1 MNYRIN
7 NLHRPIDSKPE
18 AYEAEIEKI
27 TGLKPGDYTWCRHR
41 ESIDA
46 RKGRTMR
53 FIAAV
58 DITTDK
64 KVRKN
69 KQILPVKEAPYD
81 LSPIQ
86 STEKPVVV
94 GAGPAGLFCAWVLA
108 KRGMAPVLIE
118 RGDGV
123 EDRVKKVEAFWETG
137 ELDPESNVQ
146 FGEGGAGTFSD
157 GKLTSRSKDPRGRTV
172 LALFSRLAED
182 ESILYKKKPH
192 VGTDALRKVLVLLR
206 GELEAMGAEIHFR
219 TRLTSLVKEND
230 GYSLSTNK
238 GDFRSKYVV
247 LALGHSARDSFYM
260 LHEKGVAME
269 QKPFAVGFRI
279 EEPQA
284 AIDKSQYG
292 DNHRFLP
299 AADYSLTAKVEEKGV
314 YTFCMCPGGK
324 VVAAAS
330 EAGGVVTNG
339 MSYKARDGKN
349 ANAAV
354 LVTIDHTT
362 YGEGVLAGVAFQR
375 EIEQK
380 VFAMTKS
387 YKAPVESVSSY
398 LYGEETGGV
407 EPTYKPGTFD
417 ADLHTIYPEAL
428 DRALTE
434 GLKDMGR
441 RFPALLDK
449 AMLTA
454 PETRS
459 SSPVRITRD
468 SLSLESISHE
478 NLYPAGEGAGYAGGI
493 VSSAMDG
500 MRVAEKIIEKER
512 DHVRN

>member
-27 TGLKPGDYTWCRHR
+27 TGLKAGDYTWRRHR
-41 ESIDA
+41 ESVDA

-53 FIAAV
+53 FTAAV
-58 DITTDK
+58 DIITDK

-69 KQILPVKEAPYD
+69 KQILPVREKPYD
-81 LSPIQ
+81 LSPIE
-86 STEKPVVV
+86 TAERPVVV

-108 KRGMAPVLIE
+108 KRGMAPILLE
-118 RGDGV
+118 RGDAV

-172 LALFSRLAED
+172 LELFSRLAVD

-206 GELEAMGAEIHFR
+206 KELEDMGAEIHFR
-219 TRLTSLVKEND
+219 TALKSITKDEEGYFLT
-230 GYSLSTNK
+230 TNS
-238 GDFRSKYVV
+238 GNFRAKYVV

-284 AIDKSQYG
+284 AINESQYG
-292 DNHRFLP
+292 DMCRFLP

-330 EAGGVVTNG
+330 EEGGVVTNG
-339 MSYKARDGKN
+339 MSYKARDGEN

-354 LVTIDHTT
+354 LVTVDHTT
-362 YGEGVLAGVAFQR
+362 YGEGVLAGVEFQR
-375 EIEQK
+375 EIERK

-387 YKAPVESVSSY
+387 YKAPIESASSY
-398 LYGEETGGV
+398 LYGEETAAV
-407 EPTYKPGTFD
+407 TPTYKPGTFE
-417 ADLHTIYPEAL
+417 ANLHEIYPEEL
-428 DRALTE
+428 DRALTA

-441 RFPALLDK
+441 RFPALIEK
-449 AMLTA
+449 AILTA

-468 SLSLESISHE
+468 SKTLESISHE

-500 MRVAEKIIEKER
+500 MRVAEKIIEKEK

>member
-27 TGLKPGDYTWCRHR
+27 TGLKPGDYTWSRHR

-58 DITTDK
+58 DVTTDK

-69 KQILPVKEAPYD
+69 KQILPVKEMPYD

-108 KRGMAPVLIE
+108 KRGMAPILLE

-123 EDRVKKVEAFWETG
+123 EDRVKKVEAFWKTG

-172 LALFSRLAED
+172 LELFSRLAED

-206 GELEAMGAEIHFR
+206 KELEAMGAEIHFR

-339 MSYKARDGKN
+339 MSYKARDGEN

-354 LVTIDHTT
+354 LVTIDDTT
-362 YGEGVLAGVAFQR
+362 YGEGILAGVAFQR

-380 VFAMTKS
+380 VFAMTNS

-407 EPTYKPGTFD
+407 EPTYKPGTFE

-468 SLSLESISHE
+468 SASLESVSHE

-500 MRVAEKIIEKER
+500 MRVAEKIIEKEK

>member
-58 DITTDK
+58 DVTTDK

-69 KQILPVKEAPYD
+69 KQILPVKETPYD

-108 KRGMAPVLIE
+108 KRGMAPILLE

-123 EDRVKKVEAFWETG
+123 EDRVKKVEAFWKTG

-206 GELEAMGAEIHFR
+206 KELEAMGAEIHFR

-292 DNHRFLP
+292 DMCRFLP

-339 MSYKARDGKN
+339 MSYKARNGEN

-354 LVTIDHTT
+354 LVTIDHET

-375 EIEQK
+375 EIERK
-380 VFAMTKS
+380 VFAMSNS

-407 EPTYKPGTFD
+407 EPTYKPGTFE

-468 SLSLESISHE
+468 SASLESISHE

>member
-27 TGLKPGDYTWCRHR
+27 TGLKPGDYTWSRHR

-58 DITTDK
+58 DVTTDK

-69 KQILPVKEAPYD
+69 KQILPVKEMPYD

-108 KRGMAPVLIE
+108 KRGMAPILLE

-123 EDRVKKVEAFWETG
+123 EDRVKKVEAFWKTG

-172 LALFSRLAED
+172 LELFSRLAED

-206 GELEAMGAEIHFR
+206 KELEAMGAEIHFR

-339 MSYKARDGKN
+339 MSYKARDGEN

-354 LVTIDHTT
+354 LVTIDDTT
-362 YGEGVLAGVAFQR
+362 YGEGILAGVAFQR

-380 VFAMTKS
+380 VFAMTNS

-407 EPTYKPGTFD
+407 EPTYKPGTFE

-468 SLSLESISHE
+468 SASLESVSHE

-493 VSSAMDG
+493 VSSAIDG
-500 MRVAEKIIEKER
+500 MRVAEKIIEKEK

>member
-53 FIAAV
+53 LIAAV
-58 DITTDK
+58 DVTTDK

-247 LALGHSARDSFYM
+247 LALGHSARDSFSM

-330 EAGGVVTNG
+330 EEGGVVTNG
-339 MSYKARDGKN
+339 MSYKARDGEN

-380 VFAMTKS
+380 VFAMTNS

-407 EPTYKPGTFD
+407 QPTYKPGTFD

-468 SLSLESISHE
+468 LSTLESISHE

-500 MRVAEKIIEKER
+500 MRVAEKIIEKEK

>member
-27 TGLKPGDYTWCRHR
+27 TGLKPGDYTWSRHR

-58 DITTDK
+58 DVTTDK

-69 KQILPVKEAPYD
+69 KQILPVKEMPYD

-108 KRGMAPVLIE
+108 KRGMAPILLE

-137 ELDPESNVQ
+137 KLDPESNVQ

-380 VFAMTKS
+380 VFAMTNS

-407 EPTYKPGTFD
+407 EPTYKPGTFE

-468 SLSLESISHE
+468 SASLESISHE

>member
-27 TGLKPGDYTWCRHR
+27 TGLKAGDYTWRRHR
-41 ESIDA
+41 ESVDA

-53 FIAAV
+53 FTAAV
-58 DITTDK
+58 DIITDK

-81 LSPIQ
+81 LTPIE
-86 STEKPVVV
+86 TAERPVVV

-108 KRGMAPVLIE
+108 KRGMAPILIE
-118 RGDGV
+118 RGDAV

-172 LALFSRLAED
+172 LELFSRLAED

-192 VGTDALRKVLVLLR
+192 VGTDALRKVLILLR
-206 GELEAMGAEIHFR
+206 KELEDMGAEIHFR
-219 TRLTSLVKEND
+219 TALQSITKDEEGYLLT
-230 GYSLSTNK
+230 TNK
-238 GDFRSKYVV
+238 GDFRTKYVV

-260 LHEKGVAME
+260 LHEKGLFME

-279 EEPQA
+279 EEPQS
-284 AIDKSQYG
+284 AINESQYG
-292 DNHRFLP
+292 DMCRFLP

-314 YTFCMCPGGK
+314 YTFCMCPGGN

-330 EAGGVVTNG
+330 EEGGVVTNG
-339 MSYKARDGKN
+339 MSYKARDGEN

-354 LVTIDHTT
+354 LVTVDHTT
-362 YGEGVLAGVAFQR
+362 YGEGVLAGVEFQR
-375 EIEQK
+375 EIERK

-387 YKAPVESVSSY
+387 YKAPVESASSY
-398 LYGEETGGV
+398 LYGVETAAV
-407 EPTYKPGTFD
+407 TPTYKPGTFK
-417 ADLHTIYPEAL
+417 ADLHEIYPEEL

-441 RFPALLDK
+441 RFPALIEK
-449 AMLTA
+449 ALLTA

-468 SLSLESISHE
+468 SKTLESISHE

-500 MRVAEKIIEKER
+500 MRVAEKIIEKEKN
-512 DHVRN
+512 HVWN

>member
-27 TGLKPGDYTWCRHR
+27 TGLKAGDYTWRRHR
-41 ESIDA
+41 ESVDA

-53 FIAAV
+53 FTAAV
-58 DITTDK
+58 DIITDK

-81 LSPIQ
+81 LSPIE
-86 STEKPVVV
+86 TAERPVVV

-108 KRGMAPVLIE
+108 KRGMAPILLE
-118 RGDGV
+118 RGDAV

-137 ELDPESNVQ
+137 EMDPESNVQ

-172 LALFSRLAED
+172 LELFSRLAED

-192 VGTDALRKVLVLLR
+192 VGTDALRKVLILLR
-206 GELEAMGAEIHFR
+206 KELEAMGAEIHFR
-219 TRLTSLVKEND
+219 TALKSITKDEEGYLLT
-230 GYSLSTNK
+230 TNK
-238 GDFRSKYVV
+238 GDFRAKYVV
-247 LALGHSARDSFYM
+247 LALGHSARDSFSM

-284 AIDKSQYG
+284 AINESQYG
-292 DNHRFLP
+292 DMCRFLP

-330 EAGGVVTNG
+330 EEGGVVTNG
-339 MSYKARDGKN
+339 MSYKARDGEN

-354 LVTIDHTT
+354 LVTVDHTT
-362 YGEGVLAGVAFQR
+362 YGEGVLAGVEFQR
-375 EIEQK
+375 EIERK

-387 YKAPVESVSSY
+387 YKAPIESASSY
-398 LYGEETGGV
+398 LYGEETAAV
-407 EPTYKPGTFD
+407 TPTYKPGTFE
-417 ADLHTIYPEAL
+417 ANLHEIYPEEL
-428 DRALTE
+428 DRALTA

-441 RFPALLDK
+441 RFPALIEK
-449 AMLTA
+449 ALLTA

-468 SLSLESISHE
+468 SKTLESISHE

-500 MRVAEKIIEKER
+500 MRVAEKIIEKEKN
-512 DHVRN
+512 HVRN

>member
-1 MNYRIN
+1 M
-7 NLHRPIDSKPE
+7 
-18 AYEAEIEKI
+18 
-27 TGLKPGDYTWCRHR
+27 
-41 ESIDA
+41 
-46 RKGRTMR
+46 
-53 FIAAV
+53 
-58 DITTDK
+58 
-64 KVRKN
+64 
-69 KQILPVKEAPYD
+69 
-81 LSPIQ
+81 
-86 STEKPVVV
+86 
-94 GAGPAGLFCAWVLA
+94 
-108 KRGMAPVLIE
+108 
-118 RGDGV
+118 
-123 EDRVKKVEAFWETG
+123 
-137 ELDPESNVQ
+137 
-146 FGEGGAGTFSD
+146 
-157 GKLTSRSKDPRGRTV
+157 
-172 LALFSRLAED
+172 
-182 ESILYKKKPH
+182 
-192 VGTDALRKVLVLLR
+192 
-206 GELEAMGAEIHFR
+206 
-219 TRLTSLVKEND
+219 
-230 GYSLSTNK
+230 
-238 GDFRSKYVV
+238 
-247 LALGHSARDSFYM
+247 GHSARDSFYM

-269 QKPFAVGFRI
+269 QKSFAVGFRI

-330 EAGGVVTNG
+330 EEGGVVTNG
-339 MSYKARDGKN
+339 MSYKARNGEN

-362 YGEGVLAGVAFQR
+362 YGDGVLAGVAFQR

-380 VFAMTKS
+380 VFAMTNS

-398 LYGEETGGV
+398 LYGEETGAV
-407 EPTYKPGTFD
+407 TPTYKPGTFE

-468 SLSLESISHE
+468 SASLESISHE

-500 MRVAEKIIEKER
+500 MRVAEKIIEKEK

>member
-27 TGLKPGDYTWCRHR
+27 TGLKAGDYTWRRHR
-41 ESIDA
+41 ESVDA

-53 FIAAV
+53 FTAAV
-58 DITTDK
+58 DIITDK

-69 KQILPVKEAPYD
+69 KQILPVKEKPYD
-81 LSPIQ
+81 LSPME
-86 STEKPVVV
+86 TAERPVVV

-108 KRGMAPVLIE
+108 KRGMAPILME
-118 RGDGV
+118 RGDAV

-172 LALFSRLAED
+172 LELFSRLAED

-206 GELEAMGAEIHFR
+206 KELEDMGAAIHFR
-219 TRLTSLVKEND
+219 TALRSITKDEEGYLLT
-230 GYSLSTNK
+230 TNS
-238 GDFRSKYVV
+238 GNFRAKYVV
-247 LALGHSARDSFYM
+247 LALGHSARDSFIM

-284 AIDKSQYG
+284 AINQGQYG
-292 DNHRFLP
+292 DMCRFLP

-314 YTFCMCPGGK
+314 YTFCMCPGGN

-330 EAGGVVTNG
+330 EEGGVVTNG
-339 MSYKARDGKN
+339 MSYKARDGEN

-354 LVTIDHTT
+354 LVTVDHTT
-362 YGEGVLAGVAFQR
+362 YGEGVLAGVEFQR
-375 EIEQK
+375 EIERK

-387 YKAPVESVSSY
+387 YKAPVESASSY
-398 LYGEETGGV
+398 LYGVETAAV
-407 EPTYKPGTFD
+407 TPTYKPGTFE
-417 ADLHTIYPEAL
+417 ADLHDIYPEEL

-441 RFPALLDK
+441 RFPALIEK
-449 AMLTA
+449 ALLTA

-468 SLSLESISHE
+468 ATTLESISHE

-500 MRVAEKIIEKER
+500 MRVAEKIIEKEK

>member
-27 TGLKPGDYTWCRHR
+27 TGLKAGDYTWRRHR
-41 ESIDA
+41 ESVDA

-53 FIAAV
+53 FTAAV
-58 DITTDK
+58 DIITDK

-69 KQILPVKEAPYD
+69 KQILPVREKPYD
-81 LSPIQ
+81 LSPIE
-86 STEKPVVV
+86 TAERPVVV

-108 KRGMAPVLIE
+108 KRGMAPILME
-118 RGDGV
+118 RGDAV

-172 LALFSRLAED
+172 LELFSRLAED

-206 GELEAMGAEIHFR
+206 KELEDMGAAIHFR
-219 TRLTSLVKEND
+219 TALKSITKDEEGYLLT
-230 GYSLSTNK
+230 TNS
-238 GDFRSKYVV
+238 GNFRAKYVV
-247 LALGHSARDSFYM
+247 LALGHSARDSFIM

-284 AIDKSQYG
+284 AINQGQYG
-292 DNHRFLP
+292 DMCRFLP

-314 YTFCMCPGGK
+314 YTFCMCPGGN

-330 EAGGVVTNG
+330 EEGGVVTNG
-339 MSYKARDGKN
+339 MSYKARDGEN

-354 LVTIDHTT
+354 LVTVDHTT
-362 YGEGVLAGVAFQR
+362 YGEGVLAGVEFQR
-375 EIEQK
+375 EIERK

-387 YKAPVESVSSY
+387 YKAPVESASSY
-398 LYGEETGGV
+398 LYGVETAAV
-407 EPTYKPGTFD
+407 TPTYKPGTFE
-417 ADLHTIYPEAL
+417 ADLHDIYPEEL

-441 RFPALLDK
+441 RFPALIEK
-449 AMLTA
+449 ALLTA

-468 SLSLESISHE
+468 ATTLESISHE

-500 MRVAEKIIEKER
+500 MRVAEKIIEKEK

>member
-27 TGLKPGDYTWCRHR
+27 TGLKPGDYTWSRHR

-58 DITTDK
+58 DVTTDK

-69 KQILPVKEAPYD
+69 KQILPVKETPYD

-108 KRGMAPVLIE
+108 KRGMAPILLE

-206 GELEAMGAEIHFR
+206 KELEAMGAEIHFR

-339 MSYKARDGKN
+339 MSYKARDGEN

-354 LVTIDHTT
+354 LVTIDHET
-362 YGEGVLAGVAFQR
+362 YGEGILAGVAFQR

-387 YKAPVESVSSY
+387 YKAPVESASSY
-398 LYGEETGGV
+398 LYGEETGAV
-407 EPTYKPGTFD
+407 KPTYKPGTFE

-468 SLSLESISHE
+468 SASLESVSHE

-500 MRVAEKIIEKER
+500 MRVAEKIIEKEK

>member
-27 TGLKPGDYTWCRHR
+27 TGLKAGDYTWRRHR
-41 ESIDA
+41 ESVDA

-53 FIAAV
+53 FTAAV
-58 DITTDK
+58 DIITDK

-69 KQILPVKEAPYD
+69 KQILPVKEKPYD
-81 LSPIQ
+81 LSPIE
-86 STEKPVVV
+86 TAERPVVV

-108 KRGMAPVLIE
+108 KRGMAPILLE
-118 RGDGV
+118 RGDAV

-172 LALFSRLAED
+172 LELFSRLAVD

-192 VGTDALRKVLVLLR
+192 VGTDALRKVLILLR
-206 GELEAMGAEIHFR
+206 KELEDMGAEIHFR
-219 TRLTSLVKEND
+219 TALKSMAKEENGYLLT
-230 GYSLSTNK
+230 TNK
-238 GDFRSKYVV
+238 GDFLAKYLV
-247 LALGHSARDSFYM
+247 LALGHSARDSFSM

-284 AIDKSQYG
+284 AIDESQYG
-292 DNHRFLP
+292 DMCRFLP

-330 EAGGVVTNG
+330 EEGGVVTNG
-339 MSYKARDGKN
+339 MSYKARDGEN

-354 LVTIDHTT
+354 LVTVDHTT
-362 YGEGVLAGVAFQR
+362 YGEGVLAGVEFQR
-375 EIEQK
+375 EIERK

-387 YKAPVESVSSY
+387 YKAPVESASSY
-398 LYGEETGGV
+398 LYGEETAAV
-407 EPTYKPGTFD
+407 TPTYKPGTFE
-417 ADLHTIYPEAL
+417 ANLHEIYPEEL

-441 RFPALLDK
+441 RFPALIEK
-449 AMLTA
+449 AILTA

-468 SLSLESISHE
+468 SKTLESISHE

-500 MRVAEKIIEKER
+500 MRVAEKIIEKEK

>member
-27 TGLKPGDYTWCRHR
+27 TGLKAGDYTWRRHR
-41 ESIDA
+41 ESVDA

-53 FIAAV
+53 FTAAV
-58 DITTDK
+58 DIITDK

-69 KQILPVKEAPYD
+69 KQILPVKEKPYD
-81 LSPIQ
+81 LSPIKT
-86 STEKPVVV
+86 TERPVVV

-108 KRGMAPVLIE
+108 KRGMAPILLE
-118 RGDGV
+118 RGDAV

-172 LALFSRLAED
+172 LELFSRLAED

-206 GELEAMGAEIHFR
+206 KELEDMGAEIHFR
-219 TRLTSLVKEND
+219 TALKSITKDEEGYFLT
-230 GYSLSTNK
+230 TNS
-238 GDFRSKYVV
+238 GNFRAKYVV

-284 AIDKSQYG
+284 AINESQYG
-292 DNHRFLP
+292 DMCRFLP

-330 EAGGVVTNG
+330 EEGGVVTNG
-339 MSYKARDGKN
+339 MSYKARDGEN

-354 LVTIDHTT
+354 LVTVDHTT
-362 YGEGVLAGVAFQR
+362 YGEGVLAGVEFQR
-375 EIEQK
+375 EIERK

-387 YKAPVESVSSY
+387 YKAPIESASSY
-398 LYGEETGGV
+398 LYGEETAAV
-407 EPTYKPGTFD
+407 TPTYKPGTFE
-417 ADLHTIYPEAL
+417 ANLHEIYPEEL
-428 DRALTE
+428 DRALTA

-441 RFPALLDK
+441 RFPALIEK
-449 AMLTA
+449 ALLTA

-468 SLSLESISHE
+468 SKTLESISHE

-500 MRVAEKIIEKER
+500 MRVAEKIIEKEK

>member
-27 TGLKPGDYTWCRHR
+27 TGLKAGDYTWRRHR
-41 ESIDA
+41 ESVDA

-53 FIAAV
+53 FTAAV
-58 DITTDK
+58 DIITDK

-69 KQILPVKEAPYD
+69 KQILPVREKPYD
-81 LSPIQ
+81 LSPIE
-86 STEKPVVV
+86 TAERPVVV

-108 KRGMAPVLIE
+108 KRGMAPILME
-118 RGDGV
+118 RGDAV

-172 LALFSRLAED
+172 LELFSRLAED

-206 GELEAMGAEIHFR
+206 KELEDMGAAIHFR
-219 TRLTSLVKEND
+219 TALKSITKDEEGYLLT
-230 GYSLSTNK
+230 TNS
-238 GDFRSKYVV
+238 GNFRAKYVV
-247 LALGHSARDSFYM
+247 LALGHSARDSFIM

-284 AIDKSQYG
+284 AINQGQYG
-292 DNHRFLP
+292 DMCRFLP

-314 YTFCMCPGGK
+314 YTFCMCPGGN

-330 EAGGVVTNG
+330 EEGGVVTNG
-339 MSYKARDGKN
+339 MSYKARDGEN

-354 LVTIDHTT
+354 LVTVDHTT
-362 YGEGVLAGVAFQR
+362 YGEGVLAGVEFQR
-375 EIEQK
+375 EIERK

-387 YKAPVESVSSY
+387 YKAPVESASSY
-398 LYGEETGGV
+398 LYGVETAAV
-407 EPTYKPGTFD
+407 TPTYKPGTFE
-417 ADLHTIYPEAL
+417 ADLHDIYPEEL
-428 DRALTE
+428 DRDLTE

-441 RFPALLDK
+441 RFPALIEK
-449 AMLTA
+449 ALLTA

-468 SLSLESISHE
+468 ATTLESISHE

-500 MRVAEKIIEKER
+500 MRVAEKIIEKEK

>member
-27 TGLKPGDYTWCRHR
+27 TGLKAGDYTWRRHR
-41 ESIDA
+41 ESVDA

-53 FIAAV
+53 FTAAV
-58 DITTDK
+58 DIITDK

-69 KQILPVKEAPYD
+69 KQILPVKEKPYD
-81 LSPIQ
+81 LSPME
-86 STEKPVVV
+86 TAERPVVV

-108 KRGMAPVLIE
+108 KRGMAPILME
-118 RGDGV
+118 RGDAV

-172 LALFSRLAED
+172 LELFSRLAED

-206 GELEAMGAEIHFR
+206 KELEDMGAAIHFR
-219 TRLTSLVKEND
+219 TALRSITKDEEGYLLT
-230 GYSLSTNK
+230 TNS
-238 GDFRSKYVV
+238 GNFRAKYVV
-247 LALGHSARDSFYM
+247 LALGHSARDSFIM

-284 AIDKSQYG
+284 AINQGQYG
-292 DNHRFLP
+292 DMCRFLP

-314 YTFCMCPGGK
+314 YTFCMCPGGN

-330 EAGGVVTNG
+330 EEGGVVTNG
-339 MSYKARDGKN
+339 MSYKARDGEN

-354 LVTIDHTT
+354 LVTVDHTT
-362 YGEGVLAGVAFQR
+362 YGEGVLVGVEFQR
-375 EIEQK
+375 EIERK

-387 YKAPVESVSSY
+387 YKAPVESASSY
-398 LYGEETGGV
+398 LYGVETAAV
-407 EPTYKPGTFD
+407 TPTYKPGTFE
-417 ADLHTIYPEAL
+417 ADLHDIYPEEL

-441 RFPALLDK
+441 RFPALIEK
-449 AMLTA
+449 ALLTA

-468 SLSLESISHE
+468 ATTLESISHE

-500 MRVAEKIIEKER
+500 MRVAEKIIEKEK

>member
-27 TGLKPGDYTWCRHR
+27 TGLKRGEYTWRRHR
-41 ESIDA
+41 ESVDA

-58 DITTDK
+58 DITTNK
-64 KVRKN
+64 KIRKN
-69 KQILPVKEAPYD
+69 KQILLVKEEAYD
-81 LSPIQ
+81 LSPIET
-86 STEKPVVV
+86 TERPVVV

-108 KRGMAPVLIE
+108 KRGMAPILIE
-118 RGDGV
+118 RGDAV
-123 EDRVKKVEAFWETG
+123 EERVKKVEAFWETG

-172 LALFSRLAED
+172 LELFSRLADD
-182 ESILYKKKPH
+182 ESILYRKKPH

-206 GELEAMGAEIHFR
+206 KELEDMGAEIHFR
-219 TRLTSLVKEND
+219 TALQSITKKND
-230 GYSLSTNK
+230 GYSLATSK
-238 GDFRSKYVV
+238 GDLHAKYVV
-247 LALGHSARDSFYM
+247 LALGHSARDSFTM
-260 LHEKGVAME
+260 LHEKGVFME

-284 AIDKSQYG
+284 AIDESQYG
-292 DNHRFLP
+292 EVRRFLP
-299 AADYSLTAKVEEKGV
+299 AADYSVTAKVGDKGV

-330 EAGGVVTNG
+330 ETGGVVTNG
-339 MSYKARDGKN
+339 MSYKARDGEN

-354 LVTIDHTT
+354 LVTIDYET
-362 YGEGVLAGVAFQR
+362 YGEGTLAGVEFQR
-375 EIEQK
+375 RIEQK

-387 YKAPVESVSSY
+387 YKAPVQSAGNY
-398 LYGEETGGV
+398 LYGEEGDAV
-407 EPTYKPGTFD
+407 APTYRPGTFE
-417 ADLHTIYPEAL
+417 ADLHTIYPEEL

-441 RFPALLDK
+441 RFPALIEK
-449 AMLTA
+449 ALLTA

-468 SLSLESISHE
+468 LTTLESVSHE

-500 MRVAEKIIEKER
+500 MRVAEKIIEKEK

>member
-27 TGLKPGDYTWCRHR
+27 TGLKAGDYTWRRHR
-41 ESIDA
+41 ESVDA

-53 FIAAV
+53 FTAAV
-58 DITTDK
+58 DIITDK

-69 KQILPVKEAPYD
+69 KQILPVREKPYD
-81 LSPIQ
+81 LSPIE
-86 STEKPVVV
+86 TAERPVVV

-108 KRGMAPVLIE
+108 KRGMAPILLE
-118 RGDGV
+118 RGDAV

-172 LALFSRLAED
+172 LELFSRLAVD

-206 GELEAMGAEIHFR
+206 KELEHMGAEIHFR
-219 TRLTSLVKEND
+219 TALKSITKDEEGYLLT
-230 GYSLSTNK
+230 TNS
-238 GDFRSKYVV
+238 GDFRAKYVV
-247 LALGHSARDSFYM
+247 FALGHSARDSFYM

-284 AIDKSQYG
+284 AINESQYG
-292 DNHRFLP
+292 DMCRFLP

-330 EAGGVVTNG
+330 EEGGVVTNG
-339 MSYKARDGKN
+339 MSYKARDGEN

-354 LVTIDHTT
+354 LVTVDHTT
-362 YGEGVLAGVAFQR
+362 YGEGVLAGVEFQR
-375 EIEQK
+375 EIERK
-380 VFAMTKS
+380 VFAMTNS
-387 YKAPVESVSSY
+387 YKAPVESASSY
-398 LYGEETGGV
+398 LYGEKTAAV
-407 EPTYKPGTFD
+407 TPTYKPGTFF
-417 ADLHTIYPEAL
+417 ADLHTIYSEEL

-441 RFPALLDK
+441 RFPALIEK
-449 AMLTA
+449 ALLTA

-468 SLSLESISHE
+468 SASLESISHE

-500 MRVAEKIIEKER
+500 MRVAEKIIEKEKN
-512 DHVRN
+512 HVRN